1 MAGDLLTQT
10 ARMASCAAEC
20 QYLSTYVAFI
30 FDGFYLD
37 AQPDDVDHGWLVQA
51 KLVEEVSAMLKGFA
65 ARKTA
70 EVAAAVGGMQA
81 TLAEGRT
88 DVTAK
93 LGILT
98 QATHSANSAL
108 QVGLDSPYAGAFV
121 LFSLKLAQLQL
132 PLVIVVCSL

>member
-1 MAGDLLTQT
+1 
-10 ARMASCAAEC
+10 
-20 QYLSTYVAFI
+20 
-30 FDGFYLD
+30 
-37 AQPDDVDHGWLVQA
+37 VQA
-51 KLVEEVSAMLKGFA
+51 KLVEEVSAMLNGFA

-98 QATHSANSAL
+98 QATCSANSAL
-108 QVGLDSPYAGAFV
+108 QVGLDSPSAGAIV
-121 LFSLKLAQLQL
+121 LFSLQLAHLNC
-132 PLVIVVCSL
+132 PLGILVCCP